1 MIALTIGIRMDSQ
14 SYRLYSILKEI
25 TECCQERE
33 VTQAKMNG
41 CTTAEARCLITIK
54 SDQCRTTA
62 DIAEK
67 MCVAKSRVTRIVDG
81 LVKKKLLSR
90 WQNPKDRRICVVQ
103 FTEEG
108 METTDKL
115 MSLTLLLHEEVLDKL
130 PVNYRANVMDFL
142 ETLQNSMQS
151 VRTRLESGEYS

>member
-1 MIALTIGIRMDSQ
+1 MDSKPYQ
-14 SYRLYSILKEI
+14 LFTILKEI

-41 CTTAEARCLITIK
+41 CTVAEARCLLTIK
-54 SDQCRTTA
+54 LDQCRTTA

-90 WQNPKDRRICVVQ
+90 WQDPKDRRICVVK
-103 FTEEG
+103 FTEKG
-108 METTDKL
+108 VETTEKL
-115 MSLTLLLHEEVLDKL
+115 MFMTLQLHGEVLENL
-130 PVNYRANVMDFL
+130 PEGYRDNVLDFL
-142 ETLQNSMQS
+142 GTLRETMRS
-151 VRTRLESGEYS
+151 VKTRLENGEFSEVTVNT